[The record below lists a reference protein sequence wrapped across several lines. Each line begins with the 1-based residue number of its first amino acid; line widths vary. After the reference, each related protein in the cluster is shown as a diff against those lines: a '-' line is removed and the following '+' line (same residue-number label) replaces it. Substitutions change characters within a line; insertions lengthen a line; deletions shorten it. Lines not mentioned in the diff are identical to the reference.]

1 MSKPGTRTAASLVAA
16 AALSVSVSV
25 LPTAPSAVAADA
37 RPSGQAVSAK
47 PAAASLKTLKARLR
61 KAVKAQKAASA
72 AVGTATAKVTAA
84 KDAGTAA
91 IFAFQA
97 ATVAADEAR
106 AKHATAKAAL
116 DRAQGYLAN
125 EGALWADLDQR
136 TAAAQARVQAL
147 RDAYTAAEAR
157 RTELQ
162 DAVQSLRAEQST
174 AAGQQNAAAVEA
186 GNLEAYDIPQTRDA
200 LNAALAAEHNALV
213 TREDLQA
220 DFARRRAQWDDTR
233 KNFGHWE
240 GLRNGTWRAL
250 PALDDAE
257 ARLNQ
262 AQQDYAVA
270 VARRQDV
277 EGYFNTLVR
286 RLEAARA
293 AVAQW
298 AAVFADLQRQI
309 DGHAQ
314 PLADRSAAV
323 RAASDALSSYQTN
336 TVEPL
341 YRERDKLAQDIQ
353 AAKANLPSLV
363 AAEKPLAAAVAQTA
377 AALAAA
383 APAHDAAQAVIDAA
397 TSILTQARADLV
409 RATSKVARIKKQIRK
424 AKGRR

>member
-1 MSKPGTRTAASLVAA
+1 MSKSGSRTAASLVAA
-16 AALSVSVSV
+16 AALSVSSSLAVA
-25 LPTAPSAVAADA
+25 APSAVAADA
-37 RPSGQAVSAK
+37 RPSSQAVSAK
-47 PAAASLKTLKARLR
+47 PAAASLKALKARLR

-72 AVGTATAKVTAA
+72 AVGAASAKVSAA

-162 DAVQSLRAEQST
+162 DAVQSLRAQQTT
-174 AAGQQNAAAVEA
+174 AATNQNEAAAYASTLASEIQQA
-186 GNLEAYDIPQTRDA
+186 RSSY
-200 LNAALAAEHNALV
+200 NAALAAEQNAWNV
-213 TREDLQA
+213 KEAYREDFL
-220 DFARRRAQWDDTR
+220 RRKAQWDDTR
-233 KNFGHWE
+233 KVNGHWE
-240 GLRNGTWRAL
+240 GLRNGTWRQVAG
-250 PALDDAE
+250 LDEAE
-257 ARLNQ
+257 ALLDRAQADYNQ
-262 AQQDYAVA
+262 AKNQ
-270 VARRQDV
+270 RLDV
-277 EGYFNTLVR
+277 ENYLSS
-286 RLEAARA
+286 LEARMVRVQADISH
-293 AVAQW
+293 W
-298 AAVFADLQRQI
+298 AAVFADLQRQV
-309 DGHAQ
+309 DGYAQ
-314 PLADRSAAV
+314 PLADQSAAV
-323 RAASDALSSYQTN
+323 RAASDALSAYQAN

-397 TSILTQARADLV
+397 TSVLTQAKADLV
-409 RATSKVARIKKQIRK
+409 RATSKVTRLKKQIRK